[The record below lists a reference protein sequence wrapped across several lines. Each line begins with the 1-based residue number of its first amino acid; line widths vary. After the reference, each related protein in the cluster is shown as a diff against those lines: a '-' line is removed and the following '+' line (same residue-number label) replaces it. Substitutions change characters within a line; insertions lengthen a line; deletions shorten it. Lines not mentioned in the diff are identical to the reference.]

1 MRGRVAAFLL
11 LVAAVPAGA
20 GAMSASGAP
29 SGHCRVVAGEQLLG
43 GAGGA
48 AAVCLAIERAI
59 AAAAPRAKYGVLVKA
74 MPHARLSAALT
85 VNDHA
90 LPEQNFAVMDGE
102 LDSASVSR
110 FAQSL
115 AAQVARAA
123 K

>member
-20 GAMSASGAP
+20 GAMSAPGAP
-29 SGHCRVVAGEQLLG
+29 SGRCRIVAGEQLLD
-43 GAGGA
+43 GAGGP
-48 AAVCLAIERAI
+48 AAVCLQIERAI
-59 AAAAPRAKYGVLVKA
+59 AAAAPRAKYSVLVKV
-74 MPHARLSAALT
+74 MPHARLSAALR

-90 LPEQNFAVMDGE
+90 LPEQNFAVMDDE
-102 LDSASVSR
+102 LDSASVRR

>member
-29 SGHCRVVAGEQLLG
+29 SGHCRIVAGEQLLD
-43 GAGGA
+43 GAGGP
-48 AAVCLAIERAI
+48 AAVCLQIERAI
-59 AAAAPRAKYGVLVKA
+59 AAAAPRAKYSVLVKA
-74 MPHARLSAALT
+74 MPHARLSAAVT

-102 LDSASVSR
+102 LDSASVRR